1 MRILLTTRGSA
12 GHLTPLAPF
21 GHAALGA
28 GHEVLVA
35 AQGQH
40 AGNVERARLPF
51 APFGEPPPEQ
61 WMPLLADFREMNLDT
76 ANNLMIGEYFARMD
90 TAAALPGLRAI
101 VEDWRPDVIVRDCW
115 EYASTLVAELHGIP
129 VARVALGLAAVEAL
143 SIELAAPAVD
153 AARAELGLPPDPA
166 GDRLR
171 DTPFLTMLPEAI
183 EDPAVPAP
191 WPTHRFRHAVSADAP
206 PLGDWWP
213 GNDDP
218 LVYVTFGSVTA
229 GAHLPYFPAL
239 YRAAIDALA
248 PLPVRVLLTIGNR
261 REPQDLGPLPA
272 NVHVEEWVAQD
283 AVAPHAAAIVG
294 HGGHG
299 TTLGALAHGVPL
311 VVVPLFSID
320 QWANAAAVQ
329 RAGAGVAL
337 DAERGT
343 RRVLAR
349 PGPDV
354 MDGLG
359 PAVQQVLADPS
370 HRREAQRIAAAMRAL
385 PPADAAVDTLAA
397 LSSAARRA
405 PGASP
410 ARP

>member
-1 MRILLTTRGSA
+1 MRILLSTRGSA
-12 GHLTPLAPF
+12 GHLNPLAPF
-21 GHAALGA
+21 GHAALRA
-28 GHEVLVA
+28 GHDVLVA

-40 AGNVERARLPF
+40 AGNVERAGLPL
-51 APFGEPPPEQ
+51 ARFGAPPPEQ
-61 WMPLLADFREMNLDT
+61 WMPLLADFGAMDLDT
-76 ANNLMIGEYFARMD
+76 ANAVMIGEYFGRMD

-101 VEDWRPDVIVRDCW
+101 VEDWRPDVIVREGW
-115 EYASTLVAELHGIP
+115 EYASPLVAELHGIP
-129 VARVALGLAAVEAL
+129 VARVALGLGAVEAL
-143 SIELAAPAVD
+143 SIDLAAAAVD
-153 AARAELGLPPDPA
+153 DARAELGLPPDPA

-171 DTPFLTMLPEAI
+171 DTPFLTMIPEVL

-191 WPTHRFRHAVSADAP
+191 PRTHRFRHHVSADAP
-206 PLGDWWP
+206 PLPGWWP
-213 GNDDP
+213 GNDERA

-229 GAHLPYFPAL
+229 GEHLPYFPAL

-248 PLPVRVLLTIGNR
+248 PLPVRVLLTIGDHR
-261 REPQDLGPLPA
+261 DPAELGPLPA

-283 AVAPHAAAIVG
+283 AVMPHAAAIVG

-299 TTLGALAHGVPL
+299 TTLGALAHGVPQ

-320 QWANAAAVQ
+320 QWANAAAVE

-337 DAERGT
+337 DADRG

-354 MDGLG
+354 TDGLG
-359 PAVQQVLADPS
+359 PAVQRVLEDPS
-370 HRREAQRIAAAMRAL
+370 HGREARRIAAAMAAQ
-385 PPADAAVDTLAA
+385 PPVEAA
-397 LSSAARRA
+397 LDVLSPPRRA
-405 PGASP
+405 PAASR